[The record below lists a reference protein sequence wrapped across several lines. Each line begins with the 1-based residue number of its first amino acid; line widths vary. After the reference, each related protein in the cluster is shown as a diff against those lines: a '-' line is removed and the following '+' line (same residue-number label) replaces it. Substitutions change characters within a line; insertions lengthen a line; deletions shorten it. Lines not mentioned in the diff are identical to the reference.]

1 MIKGLLISLLLIQI
15 PYTMY
20 AYDFGQRG
28 QVYPIIETNF
38 LDVIYNKLNK
48 YKEEGRL
55 DELNKEFTERVK
67 KSIYRPKSSN
77 IGQAVANRTF
87 YFDPTLELEKDI
99 KNENGNIIAKAGTK
113 VNPLNMVRLSKKL
126 LFINGDI
133 QKEVEYARTMLR
145 SEASTKVIL
154 VGGSVYETNR
164 ILGVQVYFDQEQRL
178 INRFG
183 LKFTPS
189 VVQQEDKYLKINEVA
204 L

>member
-1 MIKGLLISLLLIQI
+1 MFRCLLISLLFIHM
-15 PYTMY
+15 PYTIY

-28 QVYPIIETNF
+28 QVYSIIETNF
-38 LDVIYNKLNK
+38 LDVIYNKLHK

-55 DELNKEFTERVK
+55 DELNKEFTEKVK

-77 IGQAVANRTF
+77 IGPALANRMF

-99 KNENGNIIAKAGTK
+99 KNENGDIIAKSGTK

-133 QKEVEYARTMLR
+133 QKEVEYARTMLT

-164 ILGVQVYFDQEQRL
+164 SLGVQVYFDQEQRL